1 MKETRSF
8 IISSHSLQY
17 SPLRRDQNTELMQ
30 FFGSRIKYSTF
41 GSKNITI

>member
-8 IISSHSLQY
+8 IISSNSQQY
-17 SPLRRDQNTELMQ
+17 GPLRRDQNTELMQ